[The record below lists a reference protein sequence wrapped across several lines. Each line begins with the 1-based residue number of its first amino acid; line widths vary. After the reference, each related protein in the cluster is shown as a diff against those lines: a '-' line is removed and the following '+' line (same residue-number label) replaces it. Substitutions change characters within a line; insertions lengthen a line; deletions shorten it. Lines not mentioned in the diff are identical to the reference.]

1 MNDSPPNDEASRD
14 EISLREIWNI
24 LWINK
29 YLVLGVPLVAALAA
43 AVGVTRVN
51 PQWEAVSV
59 IQIGQVWQV
68 AMPLESPSRTV
79 ERMKLQPFKA
89 AVLTGLGIPATDDH
103 PLSALYTNSLRVKV
117 LPNTDLVELRL
128 RARSREDAARWADAT
143 VKHLQAVHEK
153 LADPSL
159 ARLKQQ
165 QAQMKRQMQLI
176 TEEKDRLLKNA
187 EIRSEIG
194 PGNRFAENML
204 LSNFL
209 LQKDAE
215 LRAFELQNLMLE
227 EQLDPAKTYPTSL
240 LDKVYVPE
248 KRAYPKRAL
257 TVVLA
262 AIVGLFLAIFAAF
275 LLNSLRSN
283 KLLETSKPS

>member
-1 MNDSPPNDEASRD
+1 MNSSPPTDDASRD
-14 EISLREIWNI
+14 EISLRDVWSI

-29 YLVLGVPLVAALAA
+29 YLVLGVPLVAAAAA
-43 AVGVTRVN
+43 AVAVMLVK

-59 IQIGQVWQV
+59 IQIGQVWQA
-68 AMPLESPSRTV
+68 AMPLESPNRTV
-79 ERMKLQPFKA
+79 ERIKLQPFKI
-89 AVLTGLGIPATDDH
+89 AVLSSLGIRPGDDD
-103 PLSALYTNSLRVKV
+103 PLGGLYSKSLKVKV

-128 RARSREDAARWADAT
+128 RANSRQDALRWADAT
-143 VKHLQAVHEK
+143 VQHLQSVHQK
-153 LADPSL
+153 LAEPMI
-159 ARLKQQ
+159 ARLMQQ
-165 QAQMKRQMQLI
+165 QSQMKRQVQLI
-176 TEEKDRLLKNA
+176 QEEKERLLKNA

-215 LRAFELQNLMLE
+215 LRAFELQSLMLE

-240 LDKVYVPE
+240 LDRVYVPE
-248 KRAYPKRAL
+248 KRAYPKRTL

-262 AIVGLFLAIFAAF
+262 AVTGMFVAVVAAF
-275 LLNSLRSN
+275 LLNSLRTN
-283 KLLETSKPS
+283 KLSTT